1 MDQRR
6 FLLALVLM
14 FLLLFTYEQLF
25 VRPYRR
31 PPATPPEAE
40 QQPPAPT
47 AEHPAAAPES
57 PPVAGA
63 AGLAAPVTDDTPS
76 VTVDTDLV
84 RATITTMGARL
95 RSLELKNFRQT
106 VAANSPPLDLVTASQ
121 VLPLTAELGNGTS
134 DAGVVYTASV
144 PSLDLH
150 GSEQGEVTFSAK
162 QADGGVIEKRYRF
175 PGNS

>member
-31 PPATPPEAE
+31 PPATPPETA
-40 QQPPAPT
+40 QQPAAPD
-47 AEHPAAAPES
+47 AEHPAAAQEAPPE
-57 PPVAGA
+57 AGG
-63 AGLAAPVTDDTPS
+63 AGLAAAVSHDTQV

-95 RSLELKNFRQT
+95 RSLELKKFNQT
-106 VAANSPPLDLVTASQ
+106 VAADSPPLDLVTASQ

-134 DAGVVYTASV
+134 DATVVYT
-144 PSLDLH
+144 PSTTAFEVH
-150 GSEQGEVTFSAK
+150 GHV
-162 QADGGVIEKRYRF
+162 
-175 PGNS
+175 